1 MSDLETRKRNAELR
15 RDAIAD
21 HARTRPPI
29 NLSQD
34 PLAELRREALL
45 VCGYHPEHKGEI
57 TAGSM
62 VDPGHTLA
70 IEATLGR
77 CLIRYLNAKARAN

>member
-1 MSDLETRKRNAELR
+1 
-15 RDAIAD
+15 
-21 HARTRPPI
+21 
-29 NLSQD
+29 
-34 PLAELRREALL
+34 LL

-62 VDPGHTLA
+62 ADPGHTLA